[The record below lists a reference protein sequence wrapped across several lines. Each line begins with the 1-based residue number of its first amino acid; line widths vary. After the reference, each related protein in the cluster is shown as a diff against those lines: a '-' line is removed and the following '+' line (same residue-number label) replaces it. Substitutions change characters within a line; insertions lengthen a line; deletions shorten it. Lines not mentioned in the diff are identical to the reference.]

1 MGGSPRP
8 LRSQVLGFLGSW
20 QGRVTA
26 AAALLLSVVLTPG
39 YVQGGPVVC
48 PHRRVTGLMCPGCGL
63 SRSFVSLSHGDVSGA
78 FHFHLFGPL
87 VYVIF
92 VASLVWAV
100 VPERLRVAPDH
111 VGFTWIWRVG
121 SAVVVAAW
129 LIWWAIFRLL
139 VPVL

>member
-1 MGGSPRP
+1 
-8 LRSQVLGFLGSW
+8 
-20 QGRVTA
+20 
-26 AAALLLSVVLTPG
+26 
-39 YVQGGPVVC
+39 
-48 PHRRVTGLMCPGCGL
+48 MCPGCGL

-78 FHFHLFGPL
+78 FQFHLFGPL

-100 VPERLRVAPDH
+100 VPDRLRIAPDH
-111 VGFTWIWRVG
+111 AGLTWLWRVG

-129 LIWWAIFRLL
+129 LSWWAIFRLL